1 MIISDS
7 VIKELTNAFKKAK
20 HVGIISH
27 KNPDPDTL
35 SSNIALRKFLEADK
49 KKVSSV
55 CIDPIPEK
63 LLFITKKYDFKS
75 SIDKNM
81 DLLVCVDTSSRDQT
95 HFLLKNTKKNI
106 IVIDHH
112 ASNEMFGKINIVNPD
127 AASTTYIIYF
137 LFKKMRIKINP
148 ETATLLLTGLYYDTG
163 NFMHSNTNATVLMIA
178 ADLQSKGANR
188 KQIVEMM
195 NKTHSVNQLK
205 LWGKALSNIT
215 LTKTGGAVSGLT
227 KDDFQTCNA
236 TQNDTKGIIDYIS
249 STKDSKYAALF
260 CNDDDGNI
268 KGSFRSKEENVDV
281 ADLAKYLGGGGHK
294 KASGFSI
301 KGKIKRD
308 TYWSITKN

>member
-7 VIKELTNAFKKAK
+7 AIKEFTNAIKKAK

-35 SSNIALRKFLEADK
+35 SSNIALRKILETYK
-49 KKVSSV
+49 KKVSSI
-55 CIDPIPEK
+55 CKDPIPK
-63 LLFITKKYDFKS
+63 KMLFITDKYDFKTD
-75 SIDKNM
+75 IDKSM
-81 DLLVCVDTSSRDQT
+81 DLLICVDTSSRDQT
-95 HFLLKNTKKNI
+95 HFLLKSTKKNI

-112 ASNEMFGKINIVNPD
+112 ASNEMFGKINLVNPD
-127 AASTTYIIYF
+127 AASTTYVLYF
-137 LFKKMRIKINP
+137 LFIKMPVTITSDI
-148 ETATLLLTGLYYDTG
+148 ATLLLTGLYYDTG
-163 NFMHSNTNATVLMIA
+163 NFMHSNTNSTVLMIA

-195 NKTHSVNQLK
+195 NKAHSVNQLK

-227 KDDFQTCNA
+227 KDDFMECNA
-236 TQNDTKGIIDYIS
+236 TQEDTKGIIDYIS
-249 STKDSKYAALF
+249 SAKDTKYAALF
-260 CNDDDGNI
+260 CNDSDGNI